1 MMNISLEE
9 AVIGSDGELFGE
21 NKSPLISGI
30 SIDSRTIKNSELY
43 VSLIG
48 ERFDGHNYIKSALE
62 NGASCVMAAIDM
74 KDIVLK
80 VTGNSPVIFVE
91 DTLTGFAK
99 LAAWYRNKFE
109 IKLVAV
115 TGSSGKT
122 TTKDMISEVLS
133 RGMVTHKTEGNFN
146 NLVGLPLTVF
156 GIENRHEAVVLEMGM
171 DRLGEIRVL
180 TNIGKPDIAV
190 ITNIGTA
197 HMENL
202 GSRANIFK
210 AKTEIFEGLKPSGIA
225 VINGDDDFLKN
236 FSSETFTVLKYGFS
250 ECCDYRCLEI
260 CNNSDGSQVFT
271 MKGPDLELKLKLTFP
286 GRHNVLNAMAAAIC
300 GILLKIGNKEIFD
313 GILNFKPSKLRMEFF
328 DGINCARVMNDS
340 YNANPESMKAAL
352 EVMKEVSGKRKF
364 AVLGDMLELG
374 IDQEIAHRDIIR
386 YIKENK
392 SANTILTFGDA
403 FGKAGDHWNDSVEG
417 SKALK
422 ENFRVIKF
430 EKKEEIIDWLVQI
443 LGKDDLVLVKGSR
456 GMKMEQVADG
466 LR

>member
-1 MMNISLEE
+1 MNISLEE
-9 AVIGSDGELFGE
+9 AAIFSGGELYGE
-21 NKSPLISGI
+21 HKNSLISGI
-30 SIDSRTIKNSELY
+30 SIDSRSIKNNELY
-43 VSLIG
+43 VALIG
-48 ERFDGHNYIKSALE
+48 ERFDGHHYIKSALE

-74 KDIVLK
+74 KAMVLK
-80 VTGNSPVIFVE
+80 EAGNIPVIFVE
-91 DTLTGFAK
+91 DTLKGFAK
-99 LAAWYRNKFE
+99 LAAWYRNKFK

-171 DRLGEIRVL
+171 DRLGEIRAL

-202 GSRANIFK
+202 GNRENIFR
-210 AKTEIFEGLKPSGIA
+210 AKTEIFEGLKPGGIA

-236 FSSETFTVLKYGFS
+236 YISETFTVLKYGFS
-250 ECCDYRCLEI
+250 EDCDYRCLEI
-260 CNNSDGSQVFT
+260 CNNSDGSQVFN

-300 GILLKIGNKEIFD
+300 GILLKIENKEIYD

-328 DGINCARVMNDS
+328 NGTNGARVMNDS

-352 EVMKEVSGKRKF
+352 EVMKEIFGIRKY

-374 IDQEIAHRDIIR
+374 TDQDIAHRDIIK
-386 YIKENK
+386 YIRVNN
-392 SANTILTFGDA
+392 SVNTVLTFGDI
-403 FGKAGDHWNDSVEG
+403 FGKAGDNWNDSVEG
-417 SKALK
+417 KKALK
-422 ENFRVIKF
+422 ENFRVIRF
-430 EKKEEIIDWLVQI
+430 EKKEEIISWLVPI
-443 LGKDDLVLVKGSR
+443 LQKDDLVLVKGSR